1 MASTIRIN
9 KNCRHCGNEF
19 VAKTTVTKYCGDV
32 CAKRAY
38 KARKKA
44 EKIATVNKETEVIVS
59 QPITSIQ
66 AKDFLSVQE
75 VCQLFKVS
83 RTTVWRLTKEG
94 KVHSAKIGRK
104 KFITRASI
112 DALFNPEIIAPPE
125 PELEKLNI
133 NECWHIGE
141 IERLYDLHSKTLYDI
156 IRRFEIPTMQDG
168 KFVYAPK
175 ERIISIFGNPE
186 KS

>member
-9 KNCRHCGNEF
+9 KICRHCGNEF
-19 VAKTTVTKYCGDV
+19 VAKTTVTKYCGEV

-44 EKIATVNKETEVIVS
+44 EKVNAAIKETQEIINTPIVD
-59 QPITSIQ
+59 IQ
-66 AKDFLSVQE
+66 AKDFLSVQD
-75 VCQLFKVS
+75 VCRLFKVS

-104 KFITRASI
+104 KFITRSSI
-112 DALFNPEIIAPPE
+112 DALFNPVITPPPKPE
-125 PELEKLNI
+125 PPKLKI
-133 NECWHIGE
+133 TECWHIGE

-175 ERIISIFGNPE
+175 ERIISIFGNPQQ
-186 KS
+186 S

>member
-1 MASTIRIN
+1 MASTIRIK
-9 KNCRHCGNEF
+9 KNCLHCGNEF

-38 KARKKA
+38 KARKRE
-44 EKIATVNKETEVIVS
+44 EKINGAKKEIQEIVNTPIVD
-59 QPITSIQ
+59 IQ
-66 AKDFLSVQE
+66 AKDFLSVKE

-112 DALFNPEIIAPPE
+112 DALFNPEIIEPAKPE
-125 PELEKLNI
+125 PPKLKK
-133 NECWHIGE
+133 EDCWHIGE

-168 KFVYAPK
+168 KFTFAPK
-175 ERIISIFGNPE
+175 DRIINIFGEPQQP
-186 KS
+186 

>member
-9 KNCRHCGNEF
+9 KICQHCGNEF

-38 KARKKA
+38 KARKKT
-44 EKIATVNKETEVIVS
+44 EKMNTAIKETQQIVHT
-59 QPITSIQ
+59 PIIDIQ
-66 AKDFLSVQE
+66 AKDFLSIKE

-112 DALFNPEIIAPPE
+112 DALFNPETIAPPE
-125 PELEKLNI
+125 PEPEKLKI
-133 NECWHIGE
+133 ADCWHIGE

-175 ERIISIFGNPE
+175 ERIIEIFGNPE
-186 KS
+186 QS